1 MADTPQTIVITGA
14 SDGIGA
20 VAARELAAA
29 GHHVVMVGRSPE
41 KTHAVARAAGIADV
55 HLADFTRLDEVRR
68 LADEVRERYPRIDVL
83 ANNAGG
89 IFTGPTRT
97 DDGFEKT
104 FQVNHLAPF
113 LLTHHLIDRLLDSRA
128 LVVNTASIAARMFS
142 ALDLDDL
149 NTWTRFTPNRAY
161 GNAKLAGILFAR
173 GLTTHYAARGLT
185 AISFHPGVVA
195 TSFAS
200 DTTSAAALALPHRH
214 EGVPGLP
221 RAGWGEPASV
231 PRSGP
236 PRRLAFGHLLRPG
249 RTPVADHPGRRGP
262 ARHRRTLATQQ
273 RDARPHL
280 ALTATPPAHA
290 AHGIRW
296 RRRSAGRG

>member
-41 KTHAVARAAGIADV
+41 KTYAVARAAGIADV
-55 HLADFTRLDEVRR
+55 HLADFSRLDEVRR

-200 DTTSAAALALPHRH
+200 DTTSPLRWLYHTVMKGFLVSPEQGGENLRRFLDPAHRDD
-214 EGVPGLP
+214 
-221 RAGWGEPASV
+221 W
-231 PRSGP
+231 RSGTYYDP
-236 PRRLAFGHLLRPG
+236 AG
-249 RTPVADHPGRRGP
+249 RQSRTTPVAGDLRVIDEH
-262 ARHRRTLATQQ
+262 
-273 RDARPHL
+273 
-280 ALTATPPAHA
+280 
-290 AHGIRW
+290 W
-296 RRRSAGRG
+296 RRSSAMLGLTWP

>member
-1 MADTPQTIVITGA
+1 MGDKTSLPRTESPLTIVVTGG

-20 VAARELAAA
+20 AAVRTLSAR
-29 GHHVVMVGRSPE
+29 GHRVLFVGRSPQ
-41 KTHAVARAAGIADV
+41 KTALLAEETGAEPFV
-55 HLADFTRLDEVRR
+55 ADFARLEDVRR
-68 LADEVRERYPRIDVL
+68 LALEINQRVDHIDVL

-89 IFTGPTRT
+89 VFGDRTPTA
-97 DDGFEKT
+97 DGFEKT

-200 DTTSAAALALPHRH
+200 DTTSPLRWLYHTVMKGFLVSPEQGGENLRRLLDPAHRDD
-214 EGVPGLP
+214 
-221 RAGWGEPASV
+221 W
-231 PRSGP
+231 RSG
-236 PRRLAFGHLLRPG
+236 
-249 RTPVADHPGRRGP
+249 TYYD
-262 ARHRRTLATQQ
+262 Q
-273 RDARPHL
+273 
-280 ALTATPPAHA
+280 
-290 AHGIRW
+290 
-296 RRRSAGRG
+296 AGRQ